1 MLTLTARRSIK
12 AAASVARAHE
22 ADFVRVAPTLLSR
35 TGMMGA
41 DDAAN
46 CQIRQISFTGTSAAY
61 EVKLG
66 KRQIMMFETTGEG
79 AEASQHINARRSSSG
94 FKKW

>member
-1 MLTLTARRSIK
+1 MLSTTARRSIQ

-35 TGMMGA
+35 SGMMAA

-46 CQIRQISFTGTSAAY
+46 CQIRQISFTGANAAY

-79 AEASQHINARRSSSG
+79 EASQQINARRSSSG